1 MRKPAEI
8 FSHPLRLSALAA
20 LLALCLSLGVQPSL
34 AQNQGRRELIVQSQQ
49 AGTSHSFQVEVATN
63 DAERAKGLMFRRELA
78 VNAGMLFDFV
88 TPQPVTMWMKN
99 TLLPLDMLF
108 VAEDGRVVNI
118 AERTVPGS
126 LAAIPSDA
134 PVRYVIEVNGGTA
147 ARLRLKAGDRVVRG
161 LVP

>member
-1 MRKPAEI
+1 MRFQTKN
-8 FSHPLRLSALAA
+8 FRHPLRRRLAA
-20 LLALCLSLGVQPSL
+20 LLRLCFLLAALPAF
-34 AQNQGRRELIVQSQQ
+34 AQSQTRRELLVQGRDG
-49 AGTSHSFQVEVATN
+49 ASHAFAVEIAAT

-78 VNAGMLFDFV
+78 VNAGMLFDFA

-126 LAAIPSDA
+126 LAAISSDE
-134 PVRYVIEVNGGTA
+134 PVRFVIEINGGTA
-147 ARLRLKAGDRVVRG
+147 SRLRLRAGDRVVKG
-161 LVP
+161 LAP

>member
-1 MRKPAEI
+1 MPFLAIIFPSSFRQRKA
-8 FSHPLRLSALAA
+8 S
-20 LLALCLSLGVQPSL
+20 LLALCLLL
-34 AQNQGRRELIVQSQQ
+34 ATLPAFAQSQTRRELQVQGRDGLVH
-49 AGTSHSFQVEVATN
+49 AFQVEIAAT

-78 VNAGMLFDFV
+78 VNAGMLFDFA

-126 LAAIPSDA
+126 LAAIPSDE
-134 PVRYVIEVNGGTA
+134 PVRFVIEVNGGTA
-147 ARLRLKAGDRVVRG
+147 SRLRLKAGDRVVKG
-161 LVP
+161 LSP